1 MAIHSYSAFDQE
13 LEKLRAQVI
22 EMGGIVEEQIKDAV
36 STLKDADSKKIDRV
50 IARDEE
56 VNQLQMLIDESC
68 ELVLVKRTP
77 VHLIFVL
84 FFVFR
89 R

>member
-36 STLKDADSKKIDRV
+36 STL
-50 IARDEE
+50 
-56 VNQLQMLIDESC
+56 
-68 ELVLVKRTP
+68 
-77 VHLIFVL
+77 
-84 FFVFR
+84 
-89 R
+89 